1 MYKTRKQ
8 INDLAYKIVDAAIEA
23 HKQLGPG
30 LLESIY
36 DVCLV
41 EEIISRRLKVASQPS
56 FEVNYKGRSLGK
68 LLRSD
73 LVVEDTVI
81 VEIKAVEMMI
91 PLYEAQLL
99 SYLKLTGLPKGLLI
113 NFNTPNI
120 TGSLVPMVTEAFRL
134 LPED

>member
-8 INDLAYKIVDAAIEA
+8 INDLAYKIVGAAIEV

-36 DVCLV
+36 EVCLF
-41 EEIISRRLKVASQPS
+41 EELLSLGLKVASQPS
-56 FEVNYKGRSLGK
+56 FAVSYKGRSLGK
-68 LLRSD
+68 LLRPD
-73 LVVEDTVI
+73 LVVEDIVI
-81 VEIKAVEMMI
+81 VEIKAVEYII
-91 PLYEAQLL
+91 PLYQAQLL

-120 TGSLVPMVTEAFRL
+120 TDSLVPMVTEAFRL
-134 LPED
+134 LPEY

>member
-1 MYKTRKQ
+1 MYKSKKQ
-8 INDLAYKIVDAAIEA
+8 INDLAYRIVGAAIEV

-36 DVCLV
+36 EVCLI
-41 EEIISRRLKVASQPS
+41 EELRHLGLKVSSQPS

-68 LLRSD
+68 LLRLD
-73 LVVEDTVI
+73 LVVEETVI
-81 VEIKAVEMMI
+81 IEIKAVETMI
-91 PLYEAQLL
+91 PLYQAQLL

-120 TGSLVPMVTEAFRL
+120 TDSLVPMVTKAFRL